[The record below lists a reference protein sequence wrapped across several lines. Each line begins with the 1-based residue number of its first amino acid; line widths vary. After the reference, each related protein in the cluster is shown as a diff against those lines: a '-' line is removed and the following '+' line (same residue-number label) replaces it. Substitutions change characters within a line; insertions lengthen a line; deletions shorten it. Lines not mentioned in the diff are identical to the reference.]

1 MRKLLFTFIV
11 LIQSIVG
18 FSQFTDNFSDGD
30 FTNNPAWIGDIGNFE
45 VDTAFQLHLNDTVA
59 NVSFLSTESNAI
71 ENGSWEFEVKM
82 DFSPSTSN
90 FSKIYLVADEQNL
103 SGNLNGYFVKIGG
116 QSGSG
121 DDVSLYIQSGSTET
135 KIIDGTVG
143 IAASSP
149 NFNVKVAR
157 DAIGNWELFLDTA
170 GIYFSEGNAFDNTF
184 LDAKYFGVY
193 CKYTSTR
200 ADKFWFDN
208 FIVSGDS
215 ASISPPHN
223 VNENDILINE
233 IFADPSPS
241 IGLPAYEY
249 IELYNRTDSAIDL
262 TDWSII
268 IGTAEKKF
276 PRSVIEADSFVI
288 LVKDEA
294 IDSFPSNIAKIG
306 FSSISLT
313 NAGADVVLKNNN
325 GKTINAVSYTE
336 KWYHDENK
344 DEGGWSMESVNP
356 NLFCEGKNNWRASIA
371 SVGGTPGKQNSVF
384 GEAVFVEDFNITKA
398 YIVDSNKVY
407 VQFNK
412 SLDAL
417 LFSDSSIFEVN
428 GISAVK
434 SVPSAPIFNATT
446 LSFNF
451 NFLENTTYT
460 IATNGLLDCAGNM
473 VSNTVNFAIPDSAI
487 EGEIVI
493 NEVLFNPRNDGVD
506 YLELYNNSNSFFDL
520 SKLNLANFFLLGTQ
534 INPTGVRPITEKPIL
549 FAPKSYLVLTADSAK
564 VKAQYYCQ
572 NPHHFI
578 EVESMPTLSNE
589 EGSICLVHQSLN
601 QIIDAFSYHED
612 MHFALLNDVDGVS
625 LERLDVENETQKS
638 DNWHSA
644 ASTVGYGTPTYE
656 NSQQFIAQIGG
667 EVVISPQSFS
677 PNNDGKKDMASINW
691 NFKQTGLMATIKI
704 FDSEG
709 RWVRNLLNNE
719 LISNNGNIVWD
730 GTSQDGL
737 SLTTGI
743 YIVWVEVFSESGNVD
758 RYKEVVVLSR

>member
-1 MRKLLFTFIV
+1 MRKQLFTFI
-11 LIQSIVG
+11 LSIQSIVG
-18 FSQFTDNFSDGD
+18 FSQFTDDFSDGD
-30 FTNNPAWIGDIGNFE
+30 FTNNPVWSGGIGSFE
-45 VDTAFQLHLNDTVA
+45 VDAAFQLHLNDTVA
-59 NVSFLSTESNAI
+59 NVSYLATESNAI
-71 ENGSWEFEVKM
+71 ENGSWEFDVQM

-103 SGNLNGYFVKIGG
+103 SNNLNGYFVKIGG
-116 QSGSG
+116 QSGTS
-121 DDVSLYIQSGSTET
+121 DDVSLYVQNGT
-135 KIIDGTVG
+135 DGLS
-143 IAASSP
+143 ANSP
-149 NFNVKVAR
+149 NLKVKVTR
-157 DAIGNWELFLDTA
+157 DAVGNWELFLDTA
-170 GIYFSEGNAFDNTF
+170 GVYFSEGNAFDDTF
-184 LDAKYFGVY
+184 LDANYFGVY
-193 CKYTSTR
+193 CKYTITR

-215 ASISPPHN
+215 ASIVRPQN
-223 VNENDILINE
+223 VNQNDILINE
-233 IFADPSPS
+233 LFTDPSPS
-241 IGLPAYEY
+241 IGLPAYEF
-249 IELYNRTDSAIDL
+249 IELYNCTDSAIDL

-268 IGTAEKKF
+268 IGTTQKQF
-276 PRSVIEADSFVI
+276 PLSVIEADSFVI

-313 NAGADVVLKNNN
+313 NAGADVVLKDSN
-325 GKTINAVSYTE
+325 GKTINAISYTD

-344 DEGGWSMESVNP
+344 NEGGWSIERVSP

-384 GEAVFVEDFNITKA
+384 GEAVFIEDFNITRA
-398 YIVDSNKVY
+398 YIIDSNKVY

-428 GISAVK
+428 GISAIK
-434 SVPSAPIFNATT
+434 SVPSAPFFNATT

-460 IATNGLLDCAGNM
+460 IAANGLLDCAGNTI
-473 VSNTVNFAIPDSAI
+473 SNTVNFAIPDSAI

-493 NEVLFNPRNDGVD
+493 NEVLFNPRDDGVD

-520 SKLNLANFFLLGTQ
+520 SKLKLANFFMLGTQ
-534 INPTGVRPITEKPIL
+534 INPIGIKPIAKSPVL
-549 FAPKSYLVLTADSAK
+549 FAPNSYLVLTADSAK
-564 VKAQYYCQ
+564 VKAQYYCE
-572 NPHHFI
+572 NSRHFI

-601 QIIDAFSYHED
+601 QIIDAFSYHAD

-625 LERLDVENETQKS
+625 LERLYVENETQKS

-656 NSQQFIAQIGG
+656 NSQQFISQIGG
-667 EVVISPQSFS
+667 EVIISPQSFS
-677 PNNDGKKDMASINW
+677 PNNDGNKDVASINW
-691 NFKQTGLMATIKI
+691 NFKQAGLMATIKI

-709 RWVRNLLNNE
+709 RWVRTLLNNK
-719 LISNNGNIVWD
+719 LISNKGNIIWD
-730 GTSQDGL
+730 GASEDGL
-737 SLTTGI
+737 KLATGI
-743 YIVWVEVFSESGNVD
+743 YIVWLEVFSENGNVD
-758 RYKEVVVLSR
+758 QYKEVVVLSR